1 MTTSLHLH
9 GIASLLALSM
19 GVPLAAQQEAEET
32 DQRRV
37 RIEVLRNENGKQS
50 QVTRE
55 FDLNDAQQ
63 LQDALRELGVL
74 DEMNRIS
81 DGENLTID
89 LKRMRSGGLLND
101 MSMALS
107 MADGQDAPDQPR
119 PYLGVF
125 YGNWNESC
133 DMQARK
139 KEPPVKEG
147 AAVTAVDD
155 GTPAEKAGFQPG
167 DVIVE
172 FDGTKITGGDALVDA
187 INTHAPGD
195 KVKITYYRGKDKR
208 TADVTLSERE
218 GEERGEQDM
227 NWNGLGAGYERA
239 MEAWADA
246 FAQANVDR
254 AFLGVDGED
263 LEDGQGVR
271 ITNVVENSA
280 AQKMGIAEGD
290 VIRRLNGT
298 PIADFEA
305 LSEEVRSQEP
315 GEEVQVVIERNG
327 KEITLSGKLGKQAG
341 GSWSRAFPAMP
352 MMPNMPQ
359 MPMMPDMPG
368 MPDMPNM
375 PDMPPMPPMPELDT
389 KDMSPEDRAQYEQD
403 KEEYQRDLAERERD
417 MAEQARDRAEQRR
430 ELDELRE
437 EMNRLRDELR
447 GEVTREMRVTIEDVQ
462 LNKEETQ
469 LLKNKG
475 VTALNS
481 ALDLSGIRLFPNP
494 SAGSFNIAFQV
505 PERGDLDVDVHD
517 STGDRIYHETISG
530 FKGNYERV
538 LDMSDRASGTYFL
551 VITQNGKA
559 LARKM
564 VKQ

>member
-1 MTTSLHLH
+1 MKTPLHLH
-9 GIASLLALSM
+9 GIASLIALSM

-37 RIEVLRNENGKQS
+37 RIEVLRNENGQQS

-89 LKRMRSGGLLND
+89 LRRMRDGGMLND

-107 MADGQDAPDQPR
+107 LADGQDAPDEPR

-133 DMQARK
+133 DKQARK

-167 DVIVE
+167 DVIID

-187 INTHAPGD
+187 INTHSPGD
-195 KVKITYYRGKDKR
+195 RVKITYYRGKDKR
-208 TADVTLSERE
+208 TADVTLGERE
-218 GEERGEQDM
+218 EEERGSDEMD
-227 NWNGLGAGYERA
+227 WNAAGAGYERA

-246 FAQANVDR
+246 FAQAGADR

-263 LEDGQGVR
+263 MEDDEGVR
-271 ITNVVENSA
+271 ITHVVENSA
-280 AQKMGIAEGD
+280 AQKMGLAEGD

-298 PIADFEA
+298 PIADFGSLA
-305 LSEEVRSQEP
+305 EEVQSQEP
-315 GEEVQVVIERNG
+315 GEGVDVVIYRNG

-352 MMPNMPQ
+352 Q
-359 MPMMPDMPG
+359 MPMMPG
-368 MPDMPNM
+368 MPDM

-403 KEEYQRDLAERERD
+403 MVEYQRDLAERERD
-417 MAEQARDRAEQRR
+417 MAEQARDRAQQRR
-430 ELDELRE
+430 EMDELRE

-481 ALDLSGIRLFPNP
+481 ALDLSGMRLFPNP
-494 SAGSFNIAFQV
+494 SGGSFNIAFQV

-517 STGDRIYHETISG
+517 STGDRVYHETISG

-538 LDMSDRASGTYFL
+538 LDMSDRASGTYFV